1 MDVNPLLWKGKR
13 VLVTGHTGFKGSW
26 LSFILSE
33 LGAEV
38 VGLSL
43 PPPEIGYSLYKDA
56 RISQRMKTECF
67 LDIRNELE
75 VEKFIKNSNPDYV
88 FHLAAQALVGN
99 SLLNPIESITT
110 NVSGTANVL
119 LSSLKLSK
127 LRGITIVT
135 TDKVYQNLNNGVPFT
150 ENDRLGNKDP
160 YSASKAAA
168 EIIVNSLASSCNPYQ
183 IQVTTARAGNV
194 IGGGDWG
201 EKRLIPDLVG
211 TLVTGNQLDLR
222 APNSTRPWQHIL
234 DCIRGYLMLAQA
246 HMLKNT
252 MTPVSINFGPTKSL
266 CVMDLVNIF
275 EMVFNTKIDYRIV
288 NSSYEEAKKLELN
301 SQLAWNFLSWEN
313 IIDPIDAVTQTAN
326 WYLQF
331 TSGIAAEKLLIEE
344 YSNFRFNRW

>member
-43 PPPEIGYSLYKDA
+43 PPPQIGNSLYKDA
-56 RISQRMKTECF
+56 RISQRMKTEYF

-75 VEKFIKNSNPDYV
+75 VEKFIKNSDPDYV

-99 SLLNPIESITT
+99 SLLNPIDSITT
-110 NVSGTANVL
+110 NVSGTANIL

-127 LRGITIVT
+127 LEGITIVT

-150 ENDRLGNKDP
+150 ETDRLGNKDP

-168 EIIVNSLASSCNPYQ
+168 EVVVNSLASSCNPYQ
-183 IQVTTARAGNV
+183 IQVSTARAGNV

-201 EKRLIPDLVG
+201 ENRLIPDLVG
-211 TLVTGNQLDLR
+211 TLVTGKQLALR
-222 APNSTRPWQHIL
+222 APNSTRPWQHVL

-275 EMVFNTKIDYRIV
+275 EVVFKTKIDYKIV
-288 NSSYEEAKKLELN
+288 NSEYEEAKKLELN
-301 SQLAWNFLSWEN
+301 SQLAWNFLSWKN
-313 IIDPIDAVTQTAN
+313 IIDPIEAVTQTAN

-331 TSGIAAEKLLIEE
+331 TSGIAAEKLLLEE
-344 YSNFRFNRW
+344 YSNFRLNRW